1 MMTSERARFCRQFN
15 INLQQQL
22 EKVWILQ
29 DGMALF
35 ESLLSW

>member
-1 MMTSERARFCRQFN
+1 MENTTTLTSTSSQLRSQFN

-29 DGMALF
+29 
-35 ESLLSW
+35 

>member
-1 MMTSERARFCRQFN
+1 MENTATLTSTNSRLRSQFD

-29 DGMALF
+29 
-35 ESLLSW
+35 